1 MALLLLR
8 ILGFID
14 YLLTLYIYVLIAWAV
29 LSWLVAFNVVNT
41 RHPVVRA
48 IADFL
53 YRVTDPLLRPI
64 RRWMPNFGGIDI
76 SPIIL
81 WLIILFIQWVI
92 IPAIADLI
100 RSTMA

>member
-1 MALLLLR
+1 
-8 ILGFID
+8 
-14 YLLTLYIYVLIAWAV
+14 
-29 LSWLVAFNVVNT
+29 
-41 RHPVVRA
+41 VRA

-53 YRVTDPLLRPI
+53 YRITEPVLRPI

-76 SPIIL
+76 SPIVV